1 MDSLY
6 TDAEEL
12 LYDFVFMEASLENL
26 GEQDYKTIKEQVMGL
41 DCYDEIH
48 SIADSLTP
56 IYNGELLE
64 LACDNNELATSEPE
78 LGPAFGGEPT
88 PINIIAA
95 NVYEFICN
103 YMYENEESIKKQ
115 VLKEYHQQMKGEK

>member
-12 LYDFVFMEASLENL
+12 LYDFIFHEIAE
-26 GEQDYKTIKEQVMGL
+26 EQDYKTIKEQVMEL

-56 IYNGELLE
+56 IYHGELLE
-64 LACDNNELATSEPE
+64 LACDNNELAITEPE

-103 YMYENEESIKKQ
+103 YMYKNEESIKKQ